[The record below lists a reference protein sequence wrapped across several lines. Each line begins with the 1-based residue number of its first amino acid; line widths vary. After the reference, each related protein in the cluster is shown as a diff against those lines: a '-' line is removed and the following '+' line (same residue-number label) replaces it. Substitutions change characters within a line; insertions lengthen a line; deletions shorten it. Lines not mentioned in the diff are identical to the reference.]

1 MSLTK
6 KTNPDHQ
13 LEPHS
18 IPQPPVHV
26 SNFHFYHAQVAPD
39 IDAYPRDAFFF
50 MLALGSNS
58 AVPGMH
64 AYTSWVLVGV
74 CHHEVQETR
83 GKTVF
88 GLGPFA
94 KGGLCDMVT

>member
-1 MSLTK
+1 MSATSTSTTHKWPQTLM
-6 KTNPDHQ
+6 P
-13 LEPHS
+13 
-18 IPQPPVHV
+18 IPGMH
-26 SNFHFYHAQVAPD
+26 
-39 IDAYPRDAFFF
+39 FFF